1 MARKNSSKLNSCN
14 PLFLA
19 LLPPTSVLHPR
30 PVFFPPR
37 PPVCLLLAVSFIRR
51 NSSFFL
57 SFSLFFFTLFL
68 VVRVLNIEQRGILC
82 FSVSYIVRKE
92 RREVIRQR
100 SRDEARDE
108 PSPSVRISRGF
119 HASNAAAETRL
130 EFLIRDSS
138 SSRSLQLSK
147 FCRLIWARIV

>member
-51 NSSFFL
+51 NSSFLFP
-57 SFSLFFFTLFL
+57 SLFFSSPFSLWFGYSIPS
-68 VVRVLNIEQRGILC
+68 NAG
-82 FSVSYIVRKE
+82 FSVSLSRKYRSKGGLI
-92 RREVIRQR
+92 RRR

-108 PSPSVRISRGF
+108 LSPSVRISRGF
-119 HASNAAAETRL
+119 HAAETRL